1 MAEGLNR
8 AMLVGNLGMDP
19 ELKFT
24 QGGQAVLRIRLA
36 TTESYQS
43 KTGERQERTEWHTV
57 TVWGKRA
64 EALNKI
70 LSKGRTIWVEGRI
83 QTRSWEDKD
92 GNKRYAT
99 EINAQ
104 NIGLVGGGGGGG
116 GRVAAG
122 GGGGGY
128 GGGGGGGGGYGA
140 AAKAAAA
147 ASRVAPTSRWRW
159 RWRRWS
165 AATTTSRSD
174 PSCPASASIA
184 CLVARGLV
192 PSRARARALIEAGK
206 V

>member
-1 MAEGLNR
+1 LLAGRTARIDRVKEEGTMAEGLNR
-8 AMLVGNLGMDP
+8 AILVGNLGMDP

-104 NIGLVGGGGGGG
+104 NIGLVGSGGGARTGGAG
-116 GRVAAG
+116 GYGGG

-128 GGGGGGGGGYGA
+128 GGGGGGSEGGGGFEGGPDFEGGGA
-140 AAKAAAA
+140 
-147 ASRVAPTSRWRW
+147 
-159 RWRRWS
+159 
-165 AATTTSRSD
+165 
-174 PSCPASASIA
+174 
-184 CLVARGLV
+184 GGG
-192 PSRARARALIEAGK
+192 AGGGDDDIPF
-206 V
+206 

>member
-8 AMLVGNLGMDP
+8 AILIGNLGMDP

-36 TTESYQS
+36 TTESYMG

-83 QTRSWEDKD
+83 QTRSWDDKD

-104 NIGLVGGGGGGG
+104 NIGLVGSGGGAGAGGARSGGGYGGGG
-116 GRVAAG
+116 AA

-128 GGGGGGGGGYGA
+128 GGGGAAGGGYEGGGGGGYEGGGGGGYE
-140 AAKAAAA
+140 
-147 ASRVAPTSRWRW
+147 PGPG
-159 RWRRWS
+159 
-165 AATTTSRSD
+165 SD
-174 PSCPASASIA
+174 DDIPF
-184 CLVARGLV
+184 
-192 PSRARARALIEAGK
+192 
-206 V
+206 

>member
-8 AMLVGNLGMDP
+8 AILVGNLGMDP

-36 TTESYQS
+36 TTESYVG
-43 KTGERQERTEWHTV
+43 KTGERQERTDWHTV
-57 TVWGKRA
+57 VVWGKRA

-99 EINAQ
+99 EINAT

-116 GRVAAG
+116 GG
-122 GGGGGY
+122 GRGGY
-128 GGGGGGGGGYGA
+128 GGGGGFEGGGFEGGGPDY
-140 AAKAAAA
+140 
-147 ASRVAPTSRWRW
+147 
-159 RWRRWS
+159 
-165 AATTTSRSD
+165 D
-174 PSCPASASIA
+174 
-184 CLVARGLV
+184 
-192 PSRARARALIEAGK
+192 AGGP
-206 V
+206 VDDDIPF

>member
-8 AMLVGNLGMDP
+8 AILVGNLGMDP

-36 TTESYQS
+36 TTESYVG
-43 KTGERQERTEWHTV
+43 KTGERQERTDWHTV
-57 TVWGKRA
+57 VVWGKRA

-99 EINAQ
+99 EINAT

-116 GRVAAG
+116 GGR
-122 GGGGGY
+122 GGY
-128 GGGGGGGGGYGA
+128 GGGGGFEGGGFEGGGPDY
-140 AAKAAAA
+140 
-147 ASRVAPTSRWRW
+147 
-159 RWRRWS
+159 
-165 AATTTSRSD
+165 D
-174 PSCPASASIA
+174 
-184 CLVARGLV
+184 
-192 PSRARARALIEAGK
+192 AGGP
-206 V
+206 VDDDIPF

>member
-8 AMLVGNLGMDP
+8 AILVGNLGMDP

-36 TTESYQS
+36 TTESYPG

-92 GNKRYAT
+92 GNKRYST

-104 NIGLVGGGGGGG
+104 NIGLMGGGGGPRGG
-116 GRVAAG
+116 G

-128 GGGGGGGGGYGA
+128 GGGGGGGYGGGGGGYEGGGGGFDSGPDYEGGGGA
-140 AAKAAAA
+140 GGNDDDI
-147 ASRVAPTSRWRW
+147 PF
-159 RWRRWS
+159 
-165 AATTTSRSD
+165 
-174 PSCPASASIA
+174 
-184 CLVARGLV
+184 
-192 PSRARARALIEAGK
+192 
-206 V
+206 